1 MKKISNNSS
10 RLQRKRRVR
19 AKISGTAQ
27 RPRLSVFKSL
37 KSIYAQVIDD
47 TTGQTLVSAELSQLK
62 ETSNTIESAMAVGKL
77 VAEKCLAAKIETV
90 IFDRSGYQYH
100 GKIKALA
107 EGARKGGLK
116 F

>member
-1 MKKISNNSS
+1 MKKISNNSN

-19 AKISGTAQ
+19 AKVSGNEQ

-47 TTGQTLVSAELSQLK
+47 ATGKTLASAHLSELK
-62 ETSNTIESAMAVGKL
+62 KIPNTIEGAKEVGKL
-77 VAEKCLAAKIETV
+77 IAKKCIALKIETAV
-90 IFDRSGYQYH
+90 FDRSGYQYH
-100 GKIKALA
+100 GKVRALA
-107 EGARKGGLK
+107 EGAREGGLK